1 MLTVAFTTATSGVC
15 TVSGTTVTIH
25 TLGTCTINA
34 NQAGNADYE
43 AATQVSQS
51 FAITKGTPS
60 LSNFGNVSKTVG
72 DASFTL
78 TAPTVANSLP
88 GSFTYTS
95 STTATATI
103 SGDTVTLGNVG
114 TTVITATFTPTDT
127 VNYNNATITMTLTV
141 STRTCA
147 NGGVCAVGDRGPGGG
162 YVFYVSAT
170 NFTSSGSTCNT
181 SCKYL
186 EVAPVIWNGFRFND
200 AVYPWD
206 YAGVLVAQNFGASTE
221 GFADD
226 ERVNWQIGQGFYNT
240 SFMSGTTVASV
251 RAYAG
256 NAAAGEWFIP
266 SMNELNELCKYV
278 WGQTTGDLKVPCS
291 LGSSGNFKSSDGFV
305 QDFYWSSTQYTFSR
319 NLAWMQN
326 FTQGNRVYAMK
337 ENSWRVRPIRAFGP

>member
-1 MLTVAFTTATSGVC
+1 
-15 TVSGTTVTIH
+15 
-25 TLGTCTINA
+25 
-34 NQAGNADYE
+34 
-43 AATQVSQS
+43 
-51 FAITKGTPS
+51 
-60 LSNFGNVSKTVG
+60 
-72 DASFTL
+72 
-78 TAPTVANSLP
+78 
-88 GSFTYTS
+88 
-95 STTATATI
+95 
-103 SGDTVTLGNVG
+103 
-114 TTVITATFTPTDT
+114 VITATFTPTDT

-181 SCKYL
+181 SCKHL
-186 EVAPVIWNGFRFND
+186 EVAPVTWAAEFRVND
-200 AVYPWD
+200 ARYPWGSP
-206 YAGVLVAQNFGASTE
+206 AWVVAQNFGASTE

-240 SFMSGTTVASV
+240 SFMSGTTAAAV

-278 WGQTTGDLKVPCS
+278 WGQTTGDLKVQCS
-291 LGSSGNFKSSDGFV
+291 GGSSGNFKSPDGFV
-305 QDFYWSSTQYTFSR
+305 QDFYWSSTQYTFSG
-319 NLAWMQN
+319 NLAWMQDFKQSN
-326 FTQGNRVYAMK
+326 QGNRFYESK